1 MERAAS
7 GETETTIVPF
17 QPLPG
22 VPFGRGL
29 RLVESG
35 RQRAVVAGG
44 AVLHVWDIE
53 DEVAERF
60 VIVSLLRAKQ
70 ARQVELGTLLGWH
83 RNTIGRLAERAE
95 HEGLTAVIRARP
107 GPRRPHKATPE
118 VLAVVDE
125 GMAAGLGRRRLRDL
139 VEERTGAVL
148 SDRHIGRLM
157 TWRSGVPGRGVGDEI
172 AEQVEIEVEIE
183 QAPETDAALE
193 PGDTMAA
200 DGSAGDAPVVVP
212 ERTRGSRMGAA
223 LCYPALETLGLLEA
237 ASGCFRLPNSEL
249 FGVRAIT
256 LTLFFMALLQTSTVE
271 AARFLRRWEFGALIG
286 TTRAPVVR
294 TLRRKLANLVGQ
306 GQALEFGRQLARR
319 WVEQAM
325 IATAYLYI
333 DGHMKVYTG
342 KRKLQEVWNS
352 QRRMP
357 LPGFVTYFVGDQRG
371 RPLLFVA
378 EQAGRSLVQTMPRI
392 VAEIRRALGD
402 RRFVV
407 VFDRGGHDSKL
418 FEWLLGEGVDFITY
432 QIGEPKLPRERFVRR
447 RARFGGRRVWLRI
460 AEDTVSIAG
469 SGPWRRIVVLRPDG
483 YQLPI
488 LTSLGTAVPAALIA
502 CSMLARWRQENFFRY
517 MRQRMSL
524 DQLVSHSFEQA
535 DDAQLVPNPRR
546 RQLDDLLKELRRHL
560 DEIHAEL
567 GLAVRHDDHGS
578 RDALWAE
585 AREFEAEIEALVAR
599 RKTIP
604 KQVTLVS
611 LGGRQEPRLEQ
622 KAIVDRIKLTAY
634 NAEEWLLERLLVH
647 YPHPHDARALLRS
660 FFELPGEMRA
670 NHRGVQIV
678 IDPPDNPLHRR
689 ALRGLCA
696 DLSQLAVHYPGT
708 HLAVTYEV
716 QMHHSEAAA

>member
-1 MERAAS
+1 
-7 GETETTIVPF
+7 
-17 QPLPG
+17 
-22 VPFGRGL
+22 
-29 RLVESG
+29 
-35 RQRAVVAGG
+35 
-44 AVLHVWDIE
+44 VWDAA
-53 DEVAERF
+53 DKVAERV
-60 VIVSLLRAKQ
+60 VIISLLRAKQ
-70 ARQVELGTLLGWH
+70 TTQVELGPLLGYH
-83 RNTIGRLAERAE
+83 RSTIGRLVDRVEQDGTA
-95 HEGLTAVIRARP
+95 GLVQSKP
-107 GPRRPHKATPE
+107 GPKGPHKVTAE
-118 VLAVVDE
+118 VLAVLDE
-125 GMAAGLGRRRLRDL
+125 GMAAGLGCVRLRRL
-139 VEERTGAVL
+139 VEERTGISL
-148 SDRHIGRLM
+148 STGHVCRLM
-157 TWRSGVPGRGVGDEI
+157 AQRSDAQTQPAGNEIDEQIELVVESPGVVVETGD
-172 AEQVEIEVEIE
+172 
-183 QAPETDAALE
+183 APFD
-193 PGDTMAA
+193 DV
-200 DGSAGDAPVVVP
+200 DAPVVLP
-212 ERTRGSRMGAA
+212 ERTRGNRMGAA
-223 LCYPALETLGLLEA
+223 LCYPALEALGLLDA
-237 ASGCFRLPNSEL
+237 AGRCFRLPNSEL
-249 FGVRAIT
+249 FGVRAVT

-342 KRKLQEVWNS
+342 KRKLEEIWNS
-352 QRRMP
+352 QRRLP

-378 EQAGRSLVQTMPRI
+378 EQAGRSLAQAMPRI
-392 VAEIRRALGD
+392 VDEIRRAVGD

-407 VFDRGGHDSKL
+407 VFDRGGHDGKL
-418 FEWLLGEGVDFITY
+418 FDWLMGEGVDFITY
-432 QIGEPKLPRERFVRR
+432 QVGEPTLPRERFARR
-447 RARFGGRRVWLRI
+447 RARFDGRRVWLRI
-460 AEDTVSIAG
+460 AEDTVVIGG

-488 LTSLGTAVPAALIA
+488 LTSLDPGVPAALIA

-524 DQLVSHSFEQA
+524 DQLVSYSFEEA
-535 DDAQLVPNPRR
+535 DGAQLVPNPRR

-560 DEIHAEL
+560 ADIHAEL
-567 GLAVRHDDHGS
+567 GLALRHADHHA
-578 RDALWAE
+578 RDALWTE

-604 KQVTLVS
+604 KQATLAS

-670 NHRGVQIV
+670 NHRGVRV
-678 IDPPDNPLHRR
+678 LIDPPDNPLHRR
-689 ALRGLCA
+689 ALRGLCT
-696 DLSQLAVHYPGT
+696 DLSQLAVRYPGT
-708 HLAVTYEV
+708 DLAVTYEV
-716 QMHHSEAAA
+716 EMHHSEAAA